1 MCIRQR
7 RLGLRLAAWVG
18 GVCCLLSVVC
28 CACRVLVVVVGSELE
43 VNILAFADLLEVG
56 FLVSGDVV
64 AKQVEGRQ
72 CPDGRCNISKG
83 GTGDILDILAL
94 TCTLGWQQREL

>member
-1 MCIRQR
+1 M
-7 RLGLRLAAWVG
+7 
-18 GVCCLLSVVC
+18 SVVC
-28 CACRVLVVVVGSELE
+28 CACRVPVVVVGSELE

-72 CPDGRCNISKG
+72 CPDGGNTIQKG
-83 GTGDILDILAL
+83 RKWVII
-94 TCTLGWQQREL
+94 WSVV

>member
-28 CACRVLVVVVGSELE
+28 CACRVPVVVVGSELE
-43 VNILAFADLLEVG
+43 VNIIAFADLLEVG

-72 CPDGRCNISKG
+72 CPLGGGVIIAIS
-83 GTGDILDILAL
+83 INNSS
-94 TCTLGWQQREL
+94 